1 MIVIPA
7 VFSQT
12 LHYLVSVIV
21 EMHTSFFTDFVII
34 SQHYE
39 LVLSH
44 SFITN
49 FILMCQCHDCNIH
62 NC

>member
-12 LHYLVSVIV
+12 LHYLVSIIV
-21 EMHTSFFTDFVII
+21 EMHTSLFTDFVII

-39 LVLSH
+39 LVATVLLLTL
-44 SFITN
+44 F
-49 FILMCQCHDCNIH
+49 
-62 NC
+62 